1 MIVNL
6 SVFIF
11 FKIYLE
17 YKNKKKNFIFK
28 KIQDA
33 NYEYFIEIKT
43 IQLFHYWETIFS
55 KIHCIF

>member
-6 SVFIF
+6 FVFIF

-17 YKNKKKNFIFK
+17 YRNKWKNLIFK
-28 KIQDA
+28 KIQDV

-43 IQLFHYWETIFS
+43 IQLFHYWKTIFS
-55 KIHCIF
+55 EIHCIF

>member
-55 KIHCIF
+55 EIHCIF